1 MPLITP
7 YADSEAILDLMMCE
21 DATFDLMYRQE
32 ISRTAGGVTLTKDLG
47 PPLWMAT
54 YTSSDMRWPDVLRAQ
69 AALNRLDGSLN
80 PFAGYDV
87 RHPYPARAPTGDFD
101 DTATLLWVSGDR
113 KSIKFDNHPA
123 GIILMPGDYLSFDLG
138 TDTELH
144 QVVSTGGRDTDHD
157 GESGVFEVRPRIRP
171 GAVIG
176 TPVRLKK
183 PHAAMIVMPGSV
195 SATKR
200 SRMTGSIAF
209 SAVQVF
215 D

>member
-54 YTSSDMRWPDVLRAQ
+54 YTSSDMSWPDVLRAQ

-80 PFAGYDV
+80 AFAGYDV
-87 RHPYPARAPTGDFD
+87 RHPYPTNAPVGNFTDSS
-101 DTATLLWVSGDR
+101 TLMWISADR
-113 KSIKFDNHPA
+113 GRIKLENHP
-123 GIILMPGDYLSFDLG
+123 PGLGLVARDYLSFDLG

-144 QVVSTGGRDTDHD
+144 QVVSDGGTDYDHD
-157 GESGVFEVRPRIRP
+157 GLTGVFEVRPRIRP